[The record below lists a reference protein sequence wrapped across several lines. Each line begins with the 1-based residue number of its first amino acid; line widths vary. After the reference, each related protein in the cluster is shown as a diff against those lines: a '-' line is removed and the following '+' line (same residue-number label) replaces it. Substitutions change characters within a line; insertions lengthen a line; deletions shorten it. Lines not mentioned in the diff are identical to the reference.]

1 MHWYSAGSSVGYE
14 VAFKDI
20 TKKMEFGTNA
30 IQLFVVWFLGGGKEK
45 VEKTKEGQVSPSA
58 RLFDSDSGKK
68 TLSKRTSPRFYLMT
82 SSPSLNGA

>member
-1 MHWYSAGSSVGYE
+1 MYWYSAGSSAGSE

-45 VEKTKEGQVSPSA
+45 VGKTKEGQVSPSA
-58 RLFDSDSGKK
+58 RLF
-68 TLSKRTSPRFYLMT
+68 
-82 SSPSLNGA
+82 